1 MKNYIKYLLLS
12 GLTLILTV
20 FLLNLGFVVTDL
32 FAGKNL
38 KIGSLFYS
46 TITNEN
52 WLAFFGSFISG
63 LATFL
68 LFFSNQKSLEH
79 EKNKVKYKNK
89 MKKFENEKN
98 IIFEY
103 LSRLEINKIYSFLN
117 DFQKIFCEDNTDKNE
132 LKYKCKKAI
141 STYVSRRVKLVETL
155 NLIQLKLD
163 VSTNLRVNINSTLDE
178 KYRQEIYN
186 NLINLKKLFE
196 VLLEDIHLRIERIE
210 KFSIS
215 EKEEINEIISIL
227 FDIKINKN
235 KILDIVK
242 DNKNLG
248 LEKIINK
255 EEKEEENKD
264 EKIDNFNEIFEI
276 YLKYTSNSI
285 VEYFSIL
292 EKSELDKLN

>member
-1 MKNYIKYLLLS
+1 MKSYIKYLLLS

-20 FLLNLGFVVTDL
+20 FLLNLGFVGTDL

-63 LATFL
+63 FAAFL

-79 EKNKVKYKNK
+79 EKNKVKYENK

-141 STYVSRRVKLVETL
+141 STYLSRREKLVELL

-163 VSTNLRVNINSTLDE
+163 VKTTLRENTNFALD
-178 KYRQEIYN
+178 KKQVYD
-186 NLINLKKLFE
+186 NLINLRKLFE
-196 VLLEDIHLRIERIE
+196 VLLEEVHSKIEKIER
-210 KFSIS
+210 FSIS